1 MNISDLVDK
10 ENESLDGTHDAVQL
24 RKAPKATQKV
34 PGSRASKSRERRGLS
49 DPNPPKKNHTTRPW
63 TLEEDR
69 KLETLYNSMSDNMSS
84 SKKWSRIASQMEGRK
99 GKQCRERW
107 LNQLKPGIRRESWTV
122 EEEETLHDRHKELGT
137 CKWRGS
143 SLLVSASKQCIAP
156 LSAFLGN
163 KWVEIA
169 KYLPGRTDN
178 AVKNH
183 WNSMIRKR
191 TRRENN
197 VHPRKRSSTA
207 SRSMA
212 RPPDTGSSSHV
223 ESGRVHDAR
232 VQSRTMVWADVRAPG
247 DGANVH
253 AAKQS
258 SKLSVRSRSALGSS
272 HEPVKPRIGGQ
283 REPRPR
289 AGNGS
294 GGNPLVTLASAA
306 LVSDDSEEEDS
317 SGSE

>member
-122 EEEETLHDRHKELGT
+122 EEEETLHDRHKE
-137 CKWRGS
+137 
-143 SLLVSASKQCIAP
+143 
-156 LSAFLGN
+156 LGN

>member
-10 ENESLDGTHDAVQL
+10 ENDSLDGTLGSVQI
-24 RKAPKATQKV
+24 RKDPKVTQKV
-34 PGSRASKSRERRGLS
+34 TESRASKSSERRGLS
-49 DPNPPKKNHTTRPW
+49 DPNQPKKNHTTRPW

-69 KLETLYNSMSDNMSS
+69 KLEMLYNSMSENMSS
-84 SKKWSRIASQMEGRK
+84 SKRWSRIASQMEGRK

-122 EEEETLHDRHKELGT
+122 EEEETLHERHKE
-137 CKWRGS
+137 
-143 SLLVSASKQCIAP
+143 
-156 LSAFLGN
+156 LGN

-197 VHPRKRSSTA
+197 VHPRKRASTA
-207 SRSMA
+207 SRSIA
-212 RPPDTGSSSHV
+212 RSSDTGSSPHV
-223 ESGRVHDAR
+223 GSGRVHDAR
-232 VQSRTMVWADVRAPG
+232 YDSGTIVWADLTAQG
-247 DGANVH
+247 DSANVN
-253 AAKQS
+253 AAKES
-258 SKLSVRSRSALGSS
+258 SKLSVRSKSALGPSR
-272 HEPVKPRIGGQ
+272 EPGKPRVGRQ
-283 REPRPR
+283 REPRTVS
-289 AGNGS
+289 GS

-306 LVSDDSEEEDS
+306 LVSDDSANDVSDENDS